1 MNIKCIFVNDMGRT
15 KEKPDLDNAGINPF
29 VEALQIN
36 VTRTRKDII
45 NKYGNADYIEGQFEN
60 VRYTK
65 VFDQT
70 GVKSLVVALT
80 VRAKELYLHILY
92 SIEPATD
99 ILWIHRGR
107 YMSGYGIRSVN
118 TYKDAVRDLAER
130 GFIYPHVSIRDV
142 YWINP
147 HYFFKGDRATKYKDK
162 VKVVK
167 TM

>member
-1 MNIKCIFVNDMGRT
+1 MGRI

-29 VEALQIN
+29 IEPLQIK
-36 VTRTRKDII
+36 VTKTRRDII
-45 NKYGNADYIEGQFEN
+45 NKYGDADYIEGQFEQ

-70 GVKSLVVALT
+70 GVKALMEGLS
-80 VRAKELYLHILY
+80 VRAKELYLHIMYTL
-92 SIEPATD
+92 EPATD
-99 ILWIHRGR
+99 ILWVHRGR
-107 YMSGYGIRSVN
+107 YMTSYKISSVN
-118 TYKDAVRDLAER
+118 TYKDAVKNLAEK
-130 GFIYPHVSIRDV
+130 GFIYPVVGMKDV

-147 HYFFKGDRATKYKDK
+147 HYFFKGDRASKYKDK